1 MLSVHLSLL
10 ETGKKCRLVQKI
22 NSKRVAIVP
31 LEPNAT
37 NYLCKWALID
47 SFETKFL
54 KITAFFSYS
63 NEASFQESTDVNT
76 ELRSTLYKY
85 DITTVPIRCEDVPFL
100 RAVLILVYKL
110 WCSRDQAAADAC
122 EGTKI

>member
-1 MLSVHLSLL
+1 M
-10 ETGKKCRLVQKI
+10 VQKI

-37 NYLCKWALID
+37 NYLSKWALID

-76 ELRSTLYKY
+76 ELRSTLYTY
-85 DITTVPIRCEDVPFL
+85 DITTVPIRCEDVPF
-100 RAVLILVYKL
+100 
-110 WCSRDQAAADAC
+110 AC
-122 EGTKI
+122 CFDSSIQIVVFTRSGGGGRV